1 MREVIDS
8 RLASVTQMRG
18 LRGKGLVLVVAAV
31 AALAALG
38 GAAPAFAGLQKEF
51 SVFDE
56 CPLNVPAVGTCVY
69 SKVTG
74 GEFTLGS
81 KTVPIDKTVILQGG
95 IGSSAKLVPAAN
107 GETLSKTALTVPGG
121 LVGIEGLGGEV
132 TATAEL
138 AGAVELSSTN
148 LVEGKGTA
156 VSLPLKVHLENPFL
170 GSGCYIG
177 EESQP
182 VAVHLTTG
190 TTSPPGP
197 NKPITG
203 SVSKVVVAGYHKI
216 VTIPSSTL
224 VDNAFSVPGANG
236 CGGLLALLIDPLVDT
251 SAGVPAAAGHNTA
264 IMSGSLETASANEVE
279 GERGLPEIGSCELAE
294 STGEGKEKAYE
305 GDYDDKGCT
314 IGDQFGAGKYEWHSG
329 PGTNKRFTGK
339 GSKVTLESVDGVK
352 VTCSASSLT
361 GEYTGP
367 KSAVATATFTGCERA
382 ATKEPC
388 QSASAASGE
397 IVAPSLAGELGFIED
412 EATESALTVS
422 VGLDLSHA
430 PTLLSAECAGAKE
443 ALDVTGSVIAP
454 ITKVDKMSST
464 FSLGYKASVGA
475 QQPEAFEE
483 GSKDTLTAT
492 LGQGA
497 EQAGLTTKV
506 KLTNEEKL
514 EIRAI
519 HE

>member
-1 MREVIDS
+1 
-8 RLASVTQMRG
+8 MRG
-18 LRGKGLVLVVAAV
+18 LLGRKLVLAVTVV

-95 IGSSAKLVPAAN
+95 IGPSSAKLVPAAN
-107 GETLSKTALTVPGG
+107 DETLSKTALTVPGG

-138 AGAVELSSTN
+138 AGSVELDSTN
-148 LVEGKGTA
+148 LVQGKGTA

-170 GSGCYIG
+170 AGSCYLG
-177 EESQP
+177 EDSSP
-182 VAVHLTTG
+182 VEVQLTTG

-203 SVSKVVVAGYHKI
+203 SPGKVVVIGDHKI
-216 VTIPSSTL
+216 VDIPSSTL
-224 VDNAFSVPGANG
+224 VGNSFSVPGANG
-236 CGGLLALLIDPLVDT
+236 CGGLLALFIDPLVDV

-264 IMSGSLETASANEVE
+264 VMAGSLETASASEVK
-279 GERGLPEIGSCELAE
+279 GEQGLPEIGRCEPAE
-294 STGEGKEKAYE
+294 STGEGKEKTYEGAYE
-305 GDYDDKGCT
+305 DKGCT
-314 IGDQFGAGKYEWHSG
+314 IGDQFGGGKYEWHSG
-329 PGTNKRFTGK
+329 TGTGKRFTGK
-339 GSKVTLESVDGVK
+339 GSKVTLESVDGIK
-352 VTCSASSLT
+352 VTCAGSSLA

-367 KSAVATATFTGCERA
+367 KAAVASLTLTGCERS

-397 IVAPSLAGELGFIED
+397 IVAHSLAGELGFIED

-443 ALDVTGSVIAP
+443 ALEVTGSVIAP

-483 GSKDTLTAT
+483 ASKDTLTAT

-497 EQAGLTTKV
+497 EQAGLTTKE

>member
-1 MREVIDS
+1 
-8 RLASVTQMRG
+8 
-18 LRGKGLVLVVAAV
+18 
-31 AALAALG
+31 
-38 GAAPAFAGLQKEF
+38 
-51 SVFDE
+51 
-56 CPLNVPAVGTCVY
+56 VY
-69 SKVTG
+69 SKVTS

-81 KTVPIDKTVILQGG
+81 KTVPINKTVILQGG
-95 IGSSAKLVPAAN
+95 IGPSSNKLVAAAN

-138 AGAVELSSTN
+138 AGSVELSSTN
-148 LVEGKGTA
+148 LVESKGVA

-170 GSGCYIG
+170 GSACYIG

-182 VAVHLTTG
+182 VDVQLTTG
-190 TTSPPGP
+190 TTSPPEP

-203 SVSKVVVAGYHKI
+203 SASKVVVVGDHKI

-224 VDNAFSVPGANG
+224 VGNAFSVPGANG
-236 CGGLLALLIDPLVDT
+236 CGGLLSLAIDPLVDT

-264 IMSGSLETASANEVE
+264 IMSGSLETSSASEVK
-279 GERGLPEIGSCELAE
+279 GEQGLPEIGRCELAE
-294 STGEGKEKAYE
+294 STGEGKEKVYEGAYE
-305 GDYDDKGCT
+305 DKDCT
-314 IGDQFGAGKYEWHSG
+314 IGDQFGGGKYEWHSG
-329 PGTNKRFTGK
+329 PGTDKRFTGS
-339 GSKVTLESVDGVK
+339 GSKVTLESVDGIK
-352 VTCSASSLT
+352 VTCTGSSVT

-367 KSAVATATFTGCERA
+367 KAAVASLTLTGCERS

-397 IVAPSLAGELGFIED
+397 IVAHSLAGELGFIED
-412 EATESALTVS
+412 EATESKVTVS

-443 ALDVTGSVIAP
+443 ALAVTGSVIAP
-454 ITKVDKMSST
+454 ITKVDTMSST

-483 GSKDTLTAT
+483 EPKDALTAT
-492 LGQGA
+492 LGQGT
-497 EQAGLTTKV
+497 EQAGLSTKE